1 MLFFAE
7 YMLLLHG
14 QARGADLTEPYV
26 IFPHWNHDEL
36 LIPAYEALRA
46 LQGDVTLYNGAT
58 QQQLTC
64 NKFKSA
70 QWFNC
75 CARNMKF
82 IKSFC
87 Q

>member
-46 LQGDVTLYNGAT
+46 LQGDVTLYAY
-58 QQQLTC
+58 
-64 NKFKSA
+64 
-70 QWFNC
+70 
-75 CARNMKF
+75 M
-82 IKSFC
+82 
-87 Q
+87 